1 MRAYIFGF
9 GINLLDSIKDLKLVF
24 EFKVEIDGGKL
35 SSEVV

>member
-9 GINLLDSIKDLKLVF
+9 GINLDSIKDLKLVF